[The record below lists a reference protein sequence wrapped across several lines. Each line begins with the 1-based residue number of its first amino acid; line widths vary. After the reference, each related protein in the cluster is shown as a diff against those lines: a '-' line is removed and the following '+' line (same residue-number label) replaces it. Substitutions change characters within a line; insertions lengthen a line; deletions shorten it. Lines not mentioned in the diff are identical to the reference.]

1 MAFRI
6 PGIRRA
12 TSFSASKGTNVP
24 KGYLAVYV
32 GDKMKRFVIPVSYLN
47 QPSFQELL
55 CQAEEE
61 FGYDHPT
68 GGLTIPCSEDEFQ
81 NLTSELSGQ
90 TSRFLVLKVEEE
102 ALPFFLLWKQTQVG
116 GEGKSLNKVPSVTNM
131 KRKRHFLVIEKG
143 CTGFENNLMPA

>member
-32 GDKMKRFVIPVSYLN
+32 GDKMKRFVIP
-47 QPSFQELL
+47 
-55 CQAEEE
+55 
-61 FGYDHPT
+61 
-68 GGLTIPCSEDEFQ
+68 
-81 NLTSELSGQ
+81 
-90 TSRFLVLKVEEE
+90 
-102 ALPFFLLWKQTQVG
+102 TQVG